1 MKSDNSQDKLEQDP
15 WFCFRGVC
23 MIEEYVDS
31 MQILDLL
38 VNSENLGIQ
47 WCYSLYSVIVCTIVM
62 IYTEEDV
69 IDYCTMIPCS
79 DKQELHS
86 IKVSAGMCLKQCND
100 DAIRELS
107 WESARGWGW
116 VCSNNATHWLL
127 SINHCSTAACSLVII
142 TQTAVSPSS
151 LTWIIPTEATSLSCC
166 CRSKNWPKLWEH
178 PLIVFSTSQ
187 HSLHRADL
195 CQ

>member
-1 MKSDNSQDKLEQDP
+1 
-15 WFCFRGVC
+15 

-69 IDYCTMIPCS
+69 IVYCTMIPCS

-127 SINHCSTAACSLVII
+127 SINHCSTAACSLQPGHYNTNCSLTII
-142 TQTAVSPSS
+142 TDMNNS
-151 LTWIIPTEATSLSCC
+151 
-166 CRSKNWPKLWEH
+166 NWSNISVMLLPE
-178 PLIVFSTSQ
+178 
-187 HSLHRADL
+187 
-195 CQ
+195 